1 MNLSLQPI
9 IKINLRF
16 SESLL
21 RFQKRLIAKS
31 NQSQELK
38 SDQAFQKQLRDEE
51 LLLRASIHEKQMQ
64 RSMYEVNLY

>member
-1 MNLSLQPI
+1 MYLSIRPI
-9 IKINLRF
+9 IKINQRF
-16 SESLL
+16 SDCLL
-21 RFQKRLIAKS
+21 RFQKRLIAQN
-31 NQSQELK
+31 NQCSELK